1 MMTFFFSCRNEYDI
15 IAEIAAIA
23 VCDRRRNTVYIEKRY
38 IHKIEKVFETLS
50 LPLRLLDA
58 QGLCLAPA
66 DKESAVL
73 PAAALAQGINHRVG
87 DHFIRVLDM
96 HPALYLIAP
105 ADAAGVE
112 DILCVADAMIMS
124 LFKSSLSI
132 ASHTDVYRRVLKQEL
147 SGTDLVSRAGEH
159 QIPQEMERCVLLFQM
174 DHTDK
179 ASAYS
184 ILGELIPLSDTDVL
198 VEMNRHLV
206 ALIKDMDG
214 IDGAD
219 ELHQFAEAVQETLLE
234 EAVQTVTV
242 GIGEEKHTL
251 ALLGESYA
259 EARRAMEVGR
269 IFNPDSTI
277 HVFRRLML
285 ERFLMNI
292 SREDS
297 IHYHNLLFNRK
308 TSKLFNE
315 EMLQTIEMFFHKDL
329 NLSDTARQ
337 LFIHR
342 NTLVYRLDKV
352 QRQTGLDL
360 RHFDDAVTFKI
371 LYELKKCGQEKP
383 KQIY

>member
-1 MMTFFFSCRNEYDI
+1 M
-15 IAEIAAIA
+15 
-23 VCDRRRNTVYIEKRY
+23 YIEKRY
-38 IHKIEKVFETLS
+38 IHKIELVFETLS

-58 QGLCLAPA
+58 QGQCLVPTGGAEFA
-66 DKESAVL
+66 L
-73 PAAALAQGINHRVG
+73 PAAALAQGINHRMGNSFV
-87 DHFIRVLDM
+87 RVLDM
-96 HPALYLIAP
+96 HPALYLVAP
-105 ADAAGVE
+105 DAAAGAE
-112 DILCVADAMIMS
+112 DILCIADAMIMS
-124 LFKSSLSI
+124 LLKSSLSI

-147 SGTDLVSRAGEH
+147 SGADLVSRASEH
-159 QIPQEMERCVLLFQM
+159 QIPQEMERCVMLFQM
-174 DHTDK
+174 DSNDK

-206 ALIKDMDG
+206 VLIKDMDG
-214 IDGAD
+214 IDGMD
-219 ELHQFAEAVQETLLE
+219 ELYQFAEAVQETLLE
-234 EAVQTVTV
+234 EAVQTVSV
-242 GIGEEKHTL
+242 GIGDEKHTL

-269 IFNPDSTI
+269 IFNPDSSI

-285 ERFLMNI
+285 ERFLMNV

-297 IHYHNLLFNRK
+297 MYYHNLLFNCK
-308 TSKLFNE
+308 TAKLFND
-315 EMLQTIEMFFHKDL
+315 EMLQTIEMFFRKDL